1 MKNLKL
7 ELFNFKKNLSLD
19 QEEISVI
26 VEGHMNACNTASE
39 KGIIAS
45 LNERLKPYT
54 YDKDVRTLL
63 ESLNDDMKNFE
74 LLYELKNLYNVLN
87 SKNGGELYRQPIN
100 VLLQTINLESD
111 QDRMSK
117 VLNELAVYDWVP
129 EIKLFVHNLTK
140 SPEKRTNLLSG
151 GKGESIYT
159 IVESVEDGHIALVK
173 DAWFLL
179 SESVIEKTL
188 LENHIK
194 DEADL
199 KSMRML
205 ETAMKYASVTEDRVN
220 FRISE
225 YLTIGLSVAKKGKV
239 YINDDEMNDETTL
252 ESLFNSPIVP
262 IVNKNFYPI
271 LLEVSQN
278 LDKFVELDVV
288 KRVNNLINP
297 YLECFAFNYKNAT
310 FLYRCD
316 ERYGNS
322 FFKYESALELVN
334 EVRNELNYDLTYFY
348 ENKLGKELIVK
359 RKLEDKEREVTLKLE
374 DVCYNIEKLKGSIK
388 MIGESEVLTTALK
401 NLEKR
406 KTVLDAELAGVKEL
420 QYKEMYLNNRELY
433 IELVVSKAQGR
444 LTRNAQ
450 KMLELLAKKTIK
462 KMRYWSNDD
471 KLDCYQSGLLYV
483 FQNWYNFNEEKSVN
497 AFAYFTEI
505 FKRGIAKGYNDL
517 YKKKGDNEHQIRLI
531 SIEGSNDGMGLHSL

>member
-7 ELFNFKKNLSLD
+7 ELFNFKKNLSLE
-19 QEEISVI
+19 QEDVALII
-26 VEGHMNACNTASE
+26 EGHMNACNEHAE
-39 KGIIAS
+39 KAIINS

-54 YDKDVRTLL
+54 YDGDVKGLL
-63 ESLNDDMKNFE
+63 ESLNDDMSNHE
-74 LLYELKNLYNVLN
+74 LLYELKSLYNVLN
-87 SKNGGELYRQPIN
+87 TKNQGELYRQPIN

-117 VLNELAVYDWVP
+117 VLNELAIYDWVP

-140 SPEKRTNLLSG
+140 SPEQRTNLLSG
-151 GKGESIYT
+151 GKGESVFT
-159 IVESVEDGHIALVK
+159 VVEQVEEGHVALIR
-173 DAWFLL
+173 DSWFLL
-179 SESVIEKTL
+179 TENVIEKTL
-188 LENHIK
+188 LENHVK
-194 DEADL
+194 NEEDL
-199 KSMRML
+199 KSLRMI
-205 ETAMKYASVTEDRVN
+205 ESAMKYATISDDRVN

-225 YLTIGLSVAKKGKV
+225 YLTIGLSVGKKGSI
-239 YINDDEMNDETTL
+239 YINDDELNGETTL
-252 ESLFNSPIVP
+252 ESLFSSPIVP

-297 YLECFAFNYKNAT
+297 YLECFAFNYKNTT

-348 ENKLGKELIVK
+348 ENKLDSELVVK
-359 RKLEDKEREVTLKLE
+359 RKLEDKEREITLKLE
-374 DVCYNIEKLKGSIK
+374 DVKFNIDKVKGSIK

-406 KTVLDAELAGVKEL
+406 RENLDGDLFGVKEL
-420 QYKEMYLNNRELY
+420 QYKEKTK
-433 IELVVSKAQGR
+433 KA
-444 LTRNAQ
+444 
-450 KMLELLAKKTIK
+450 
-462 KMRYWSNDD
+462 
-471 KLDCYQSGLLYV
+471 
-483 FQNWYNFNEEKSVN
+483 
-497 AFAYFTEI
+497 
-505 FKRGIAKGYNDL
+505 
-517 YKKKGDNEHQIRLI
+517 
-531 SIEGSNDGMGLHSL
+531 

>member
-7 ELFNFKKNLSLD
+7 ELFNFKKNLSLEQD
-19 QEEISVI
+19 EISVI
-26 VEGHMNACNTASE
+26 VEGHMNACNEASE
-39 KGIIAS
+39 KAIILS

-54 YDKDVRTLL
+54 YDKSVKGLL
-63 ESLNDDMKNFE
+63 ESLNDDMKNYE
-74 LLYELKNLYNVLN
+74 LVYELKNLYNVLN
-87 SKNGGELYRQPIN
+87 SKNQGELYRQPIN
-100 VLLQTINLESD
+100 VLLQTINLETD

-117 VLNELAVYDWVP
+117 VLNELSVYDWVP

-140 SPEKRTNLLSG
+140 SPEQRTNLLSG
-151 GKGESIYT
+151 GKGESIFT

-173 DAWFLL
+173 DSWFLL
-179 SESVIEKTL
+179 AENVVEKTL

-194 DEADL
+194 DETEL

-205 ETAMKYASVTEDRVN
+205 ETAMRYANITEDRVN
-220 FRISE
+220 FKISE

-239 YINDDEMNDETTL
+239 FVNDDEMNEETTL
-252 ESLFNSPIVP
+252 ESLFNSPIIP

-271 LLEVSQN
+271 LLEVSSN

-322 FFKYESALELVN
+322 FFRYESALELVN

-374 DVCYNIEKLKGSIK
+374 DVSFNIDKLKGSIE
-388 MIGESEVLTTALK
+388 MIGESDVLATALK

-406 KTVLDAELAGVKEL
+406 KSILDAELQGLKEL
-420 QYKEMYLNNRELY
+420 QYKER
-433 IELVVSKAQGR
+433 V
-444 LTRNAQ
+444 
-450 KMLELLAKKTIK
+450 
-462 KMRYWSNDD
+462 
-471 KLDCYQSGLLYV
+471 KL
-483 FQNWYNFNEEKSVN
+483 
-497 AFAYFTEI
+497 
-505 FKRGIAKGYNDL
+505 
-517 YKKKGDNEHQIRLI
+517 
-531 SIEGSNDGMGLHSL
+531 